1 MFLRFNYADYF
12 PSPRLQGLMRMR
24 EQANQNFLRQPQM
37 IMQNGMANLRRNGV
51 PNMNNMNLQK
61 TALQNNASGINASA
75 MYVYNL
81 RADQTWPFVSRI
93 C

>member
-1 MFLRFNYADYF
+1 
-12 PSPRLQGLMRMR
+12 MRMR

>member
-1 MFLRFNYADYF
+1 
-12 PSPRLQGLMRMR
+12 MRMR

-75 MYVYNL
+75 MYVCPTICGLIN
-81 RADQTWPFVSRI
+81 QIWPFVRGI

>member
-1 MFLRFNYADYF
+1 
-12 PSPRLQGLMRMR
+12 MRMR

-37 IMQNGMANLRRNGV
+37 MMQNQMGMRRNGV

-75 MYVYNL
+75 MYVSSSYTL
-81 RADQTWPFVSRI
+81 WFDQALALYELNWLIVSFLGI
-93 C
+93 LNK

>member
-1 MFLRFNYADYF
+1 
-12 PSPRLQGLMRMR
+12 MRMR
-24 EQANQNFLRQPQM
+24 DQANQNFLRQPQM